1 MPAMAVTA
9 ANLLGIWPA
18 ALAATRPRKKGRAFL
33 PAPILTKN
41 RLLGLQDRDDLVG
54 VRIHDHDLLLD
65 EDELETTPFR
75 IDRYNSLRQR
85 MEGHVARYAGA
96 DRKRYVHVRRLNAL
110 LLDHA
115 GDLGALIA
123 RELRGRAGLASRG
136 RALAGTRGALTLD
149 VHAVLLA
156 LGLLVTVLRHA
167 LIALGRA
174 LITMLSR
181 ALITLGRALAG
192 RLSARPA
199 LLFGL
204 HAAAVLLTLG
214 LHVLVLPA
222 FAAFSLHVFAALH
235 LVFGALALFSAHRL
249 LLGLCGLHA
258 MFAALGFRRAI
269 AIHRCRRRWC
279 AAISRRRALLG
290 RGTRRRCLAAHSG
303 SLRVG
308 ETGPGDQ
315 RRRGGRDQKAISH
328 GIAPHV
334 FALPTP
340 TTKGEVRCSS
350 ISAVPSTL
358 FVNAG

>member
-65 EDELETTPFR
+65 EDELETTPFL
-75 IDRYNSLRQR
+75 IDRYDSLRQR

-156 LGLLVTVLRHA
+156 LGLLVTVLGHA
-167 LIALGRA
+167 LIA
-174 LITMLSR
+174 MLSR
-181 ALITLGRALAG
+181 VLITLGRALAG
-192 RLSARPA
+192 RLSARTA

-258 MFAALGFRRAI
+258 MFAALGFRSALAI
-269 AIHRCRRRWC
+269 P
-279 AAISRRRALLG
+279 
-290 RGTRRRCLAAHSG
+290 SG